1 MFYPKNSIKKLF
13 FCKSGGWTSVI
24 NAEDAAEAVTQAM
37 TEALEHFATT
47 DQSNFV
53 VGSAIMCQEINEDLE
68 NAKFFHSS
76 AILANAGFHDLA
88 KDLESINE

>member
-13 FCKSGGWTSVI
+13 FCKSGDWASVI

-37 TEALEHFATT
+37 TEALVHFATT
-47 DQSNFV
+47 EQENFV

-68 NAKFFHSS
+68 NARFFHSG

-88 KDLESINE
+88 KDLEPINE